1 MRFAALTAA
10 LVAAAVVPGGAPG
23 VGIVVVALLVA
34 VAAWLG
40 TGSSLD
46 LWLFGTAALALAGIA
61 AVSDAGWVVAI
72 DLSAAILL
80 GTLAVGGATLLA
92 PIAPARALRSVPE
105 ITPRP
110 NAAVVPVARGI
121 GLVGIVTVP
130 FAALLISADAAFAA
144 IADGIPFP
152 ATDLWPARGVVF
164 VVVLAGALG
173 LGLVRREQF
182 RQLSLERSRALRPIE
197 WMLPLGALV
206 ALFVAFVGVQ
216 VTVLFG
222 GRDHVLRT
230 TGLTY
235 AEYARSGYWQ
245 LLATAV
251 LTLGVIAAAL
261 RLADTPR
268 RSHRVILRALLAALC
283 GLTLVLLASALHRL
297 DLYESAF
304 GLTRLRLTAEAF
316 AWGLA
321 GFFALIVLAGVVP
334 TVRRNFART
343 AIAATA
349 AGLLAFS
356 LANPDGTIARQNI
369 ERWRTTGSLDVAYLQ
384 TLSADA
390 APSIA
395 ELPPE
400 LARRGPRPARRPPRD
415 RRRLGLAQPLT
426 APGARRSSPHR
437 DRAPVTGFIL
447 SSGLPAPRA
456 SKLERV
462 TALAIVQ
469 IGHPTLRARA
479 REVTRRGARLGRAPA
494 HLRRPGRDHARGERR
509 RARRS
514 PGRHPA
520 ADLRRRGR

>member
-1 MRFAALTAA
+1 M
-10 LVAAAVVPGGAPG
+10 
-23 VGIVVVALLVA
+23 
-34 VAAWLG
+34 
-40 TGSSLD
+40 
-46 LWLFGTAALALAGIA
+46 
-61 AVSDAGWVVAI
+61 
-72 DLSAAILL
+72 
-80 GTLAVGGATLLA
+80 
-92 PIAPARALRSVPE
+92 PE

-251 LTLGVIAAAL
+251 LTLAVIAAAL

-349 AGLLAFS
+349 VG
-356 LANPDGTIARQNI
+356 PAR
-369 ERWRTTGSLDVAYLQ
+369 V
-384 TLSADA
+384 
-390 APSIA
+390 
-395 ELPPE
+395 LPREPGRHDRASE
-400 LARRGPRPARRPPRD
+400 HRALARHRQPRRRISPDAERRRSSRDRGAAAGAARRRPRPARRPSRD
-415 RRRLGLAQPLT
+415 RRRLGLARTSRAT
-426 APGARRSSPHR
+426 A
-437 DRAPVTGFIL
+437 
-447 SSGLPAPRA
+447 RA
-456 SKLERV
+456 SI
-462 TALAIVQ
+462 LA
-469 IGHPTLRARA
+469 AR
-479 REVTRRGARLGRAPA
+479 
-494 HLRRPGRDHARGERR
+494 
-509 RARRS
+509 
-514 PGRHPA
+514 
-520 ADLRRRGR
+520 

>member
-1 MRFAALTAA
+1 LRLAALTAA

-34 VAAWLG
+34 VAARLG

-72 DLSAAILL
+72 DLCAAILL

-164 VVVLAGALG
+164 VVVLAGAVG

-197 WMLPLGALV
+197 WILPLGALV

-251 LTLGVIAAAL
+251 LTLAVI
-261 RLADTPR
+261 
-268 RSHRVILRALLAALC
+268 AALC

-304 GLTRLRLTAEAF
+304 GLTRLRLAGEAF

-334 TVRRNFART
+334 TIRRNFART
-343 AIAATA
+343 AIAAAA

-369 ERWRTTGSLDVAYLQ
+369 ERWRATGSLDVAYLQ

-395 ELPPE
+395 ELPPGLRDVV
-400 LARRGPRPARRPPRD
+400 LAPLAD
-415 RRRLGLAQPLT
+415 RLA
-426 APGARRSSPHR
+426 
-437 DRAPVTGFIL
+437 TGDGWGSLNL
-447 SSGLPAPRA
+447 SR
-456 SKLERV
+456 
-462 TALAIVQ
+462 
-469 IGHPTLRARA
+469 HRA
-479 REVTRRGARLGRAPA
+479 REILAAR
-494 HLRRPGRDHARGERR
+494 
-509 RARRS
+509 
-514 PGRHPA
+514 
-520 ADLRRRGR
+520 

>member
-1 MRFAALTAA
+1 VRLSALTAA
-10 LVAAAVVPGGAPG
+10 LVAAVVVPGGAPG

-34 VAAWLG
+34 VAARLG
-40 TGSSLD
+40 TGSSPD

-61 AVSDAGWVVAI
+61 ALSDAGRVVAI
-72 DLSAAILL
+72 DLGAAIVL
-80 GTLAVGGATLLA
+80 GTLAVGGTTLLA
-92 PIAPARALRSVPE
+92 PIAPARALRSVPG

-110 NAAVVPVARGI
+110 NPAVVPVARGI

-144 IADGIPFP
+144 IADEIPFP

-164 VVVLAGALG
+164 VAVLAGALG
-173 LGLVRREQF
+173 LGLVRKEEL
-182 RQLSLERSRALRPIE
+182 RQLSFGRSHPLRPVE
-197 WMLPLGALV
+197 WALPLGALV

-251 LTLGVIAAAL
+251 LTLAVIAAAL
-261 RLADTPR
+261 LLADTPR
-268 RSHRVILRALLAALC
+268 RSDRVILRALLAALC

-321 GFFALIVLAGVVP
+321 GFFALVVLAGVVP
-334 TVRRNFART
+334 SVRRNFART
-343 AIAATA
+343 AIAAA
-349 AGLLAFS
+349 AVGLFAFS
-356 LANPDGTIARQNI
+356 LSNPDGTIAGHNI
-369 ERWRTTGSLDVAYLQ
+369 ARWQDTGRLDVAYLQ

-390 APSIA
+390 APEIA
-395 ELPPE
+395 TLPPA
-400 LARRGPRPARRPPRD
+400 LRD
-415 RRRLGLAQPLT
+415 
-426 APGARRSSPHR
+426 
-437 DRAPVTGFIL
+437 V
-447 SSGLPAPRA
+447 
-456 SKLERV
+456 
-462 TALAIVQ
+462 ALAPLAARLA
-469 IGHPTLRARA
+469 GGDGWGSLNLSRHRARGILA
-479 REVTRRGARLGRAPA
+479 T
-494 HLRRPGRDHARGERR
+494 
-509 RARRS
+509 S
-514 PGRHPA
+514 
-520 ADLRRRGR
+520 

>member
-1 MRFAALTAA
+1 M
-10 LVAAAVVPGGAPG
+10 
-23 VGIVVVALLVA
+23 VVAVLVA
-34 VAAWLG
+34 VASWR
-40 TGSSLD
+40 
-46 LWLFGTAALALAGIA
+46 GTAPRRLGMPALLLSAAGIA
-61 AVSDAGWVVAI
+61 AVPDASWVVAI

-130 FAALLISADAAFAA
+130 FA
-144 IADGIPFP
+144 
-152 ATDLWPARGVVF
+152 
-164 VVVLAGALG
+164 G
-173 LGLVRREQF
+173 LCRSPPTRP
-182 RQLSLERSRALRPIE
+182 SLPSRMGSRSRQPICGPRE
-197 WMLPLGALV
+197 GSSSWSCWQARSGWGSCAGSGIDSCRSSARARSGPSSGCFPWALV
-206 ALFVAFVGVQ
+206 TLFVAFIGVQ

-261 RLADTPR
+261 RLAETPR

-304 GLTRLRLTAEAF
+304 GLTRLRLAGEAF

-321 GFFALIVLAGVVP
+321 GFFALIVLAGAAP
-334 TVRRNFART
+334 AVRRNFART

-369 ERWRTTGSLDVAYLQ
+369 ERWRTTGSLDVGYLQ

-395 ELPPE
+395 ELPPGSAPWSSSGSPTV
-400 LARRGPRPARRPPRD
+400 LRPATA
-415 RRRLGLAQPLT
+415 GAQPLT
-426 APGARRSSPHR
+426 APRAHYPRRIVTERRWQNSSCHP
-437 DRAPVTGFIL
+437 GF
-447 SSGLPAPRA
+447 S
-456 SKLERV
+456 
-462 TALAIVQ
+462 ALA
-469 IGHPTLRARA
+469 
-479 REVTRRGARLGRAPA
+479 RL
-494 HLRRPGRDHARGERR
+494 
-509 RARRS
+509 
-514 PGRHPA
+514 
-520 ADLRRRGR
+520 